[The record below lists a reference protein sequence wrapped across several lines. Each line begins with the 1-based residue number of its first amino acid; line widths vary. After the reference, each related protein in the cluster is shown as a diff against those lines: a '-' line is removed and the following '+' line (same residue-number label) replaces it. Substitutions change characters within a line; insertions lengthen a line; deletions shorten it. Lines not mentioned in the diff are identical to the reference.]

1 MSYPLISHL
10 TNTTP
15 KVIHNPGTPPEYV
28 FPPRNRARPLAQF
41 GTPDAVCV
49 SEVPYD
55 TFVSDDVQ
63 TRLQTYRL
71 PYACNMF
78 QISGVPLDHVGA
90 TVTELCKRGRYVFA
104 TDLKVDFYESF
115 GPSWGVFVDAVAAAA
130 AAGRG
135 YK

>member
-1 MSYPLISHL
+1 M
-10 TNTTP
+10 
-15 KVIHNPGTPPEYV
+15 
-28 FPPRNRARPLAQF
+28 
-41 GTPDAVCV
+41 CV

-55 TFVSDDVQ
+55 TFVTDDVQ

-78 QISGVPLDHVGA
+78 QISGVPLDRVGA
-90 TVTELCKRGRYVFA
+90 TVRDLCKRGRYVFA

-130 AAGRG
+130 AGKG